1 VRAKRYAVVA
11 AAAALAVTGTIVSA
25 APASALSCPTVL
37 LDGTVIASGDTTYVG
52 CDLDGAH
59 LDGLVLGS
67 VAGSSLVGASLRG
80 VSLRG
85 SLGGGSPY
93 AAAVLTGA
101 DLTDADLSGATGSGV
116 DLSGAELAG
125 AQLAGARISSV
136 VLAGTKLA
144 GARLAGS
151 AITVSA
157 GSPATLPAQW
167 AVVLQAPGAAPA
179 GFLAGPGVDLSYQV
193 LDHPTFS
200 NLSLAAADLHYSHIT
215 AGTFV
220 GVDLAGADFRHTWL
234 TDVDFTG
241 AFGFGLAMWDG
252 AYQIQSVCPD
262 GVRIEKH
269 NKGVCTEPVDTTPPV
284 VTLPGGDVWLL
295 TSTTSFRVVVSETGS
310 GLTETQARWRS
321 SRSGRT
327 SWTSWSTSG
336 WTYDP
341 QAAPWPVQ
349 LDGSAQRYCVQV
361 RARDNAGLVSAWS
374 NIRCSET
381 PYDDL
386 DEYATYT
393 GWSMR
398 NASWAT
404 GGSYHVTQAHGASMV
419 LGRTLTVRRVGVLAI
434 TCAGCGRVAVYV
446 GSKKVGSISLNR
458 STAARRALLLLPR
471 LTTPLSGKVRLV
483 VTSPSGQQVRLDGIS
498 VSAA

>member
-1 VRAKRYAVVA
+1 M
-11 AAAALAVTGTIVSA
+11 
-25 APASALSCPTVL
+25 L
-37 LDGTVIASGDTTYVG
+37 LDGTVIASGETTYVG
-52 CDLDGAH
+52 CDLDGAV

-93 AAAVLTGA
+93 AAADLTGA
-101 DLTDADLSGATGSGV
+101 DLTGADLTGASGSGVNLSGAV
-116 DLSGAELAG
+116 LDG

-151 AITVSA
+151 SITVGS
-157 GSPATLPAQW
+157 GSPATLPSQW
-167 AVVLQAPGAAPA
+167 AVVLQAPGVAPA
-179 GFLAGPGVDLSYQV
+179 GFLVGPGVDLSYQV

-200 NLSLAAADLHYSHIT
+200 NVSLADADLHYSHIT
-215 AGTFV
+215 AGTFA

-234 TDVDFTG
+234 NDVDFTG
-241 AFGFGLAMWDG
+241 ALGFGLALWDG
-252 AYQIQSVCPD
+252 AYQMQSVCPD

-284 VTLPGGDVWLL
+284 VSLPGGDVWLL
-295 TSTTSFRVVVSETGS
+295 TSRTSFRVVVSETGS
-310 GLTETQARWRS
+310 GLTETQARWHS
-321 SRSGRT
+321 SWSGRT
-327 SWTSWSTSG
+327 KWTGWSANG

-341 QAAPWPVQ
+341 QATAWPVE

-374 NIRCSET
+374 NLRCSET
-381 PYDDL
+381 PYDDG
-386 DEYATYT
+386 DSYATYS
-393 GWSMR
+393 GWRMR
-398 NASWAT
+398 DASSAM
-404 GGSYHVTQAHGASMV
+404 GGTLHLTRAHGASMV
-419 LGRTLTVRRVGVLAI
+419 LGRYLTVRRVGVLAT
-434 TCAGCGRVAVYV
+434 TCASCGRVTVYV
-446 GSKKVGSISLNR
+446 GPTKVGSISLAR
-458 STAARRALLLLPR
+458 STTARRLLLLPR
-471 LTTPLSGKVRLV
+471 LRTPVAGKVRLV
-483 VTSPSGQQVRLDGIS
+483 VTSPTGRLVQLDGIA

>member
-1 VRAKRYAVVA
+1 MRYAVGA

-25 APASALSCPTVL
+25 APALALSCPTVL
-37 LDGTVIASGDTTYVG
+37 LDGTVIASGETTYAG

-67 VAGSSLVGASLRG
+67 VAGSSLVGASMRG

-85 SLGGGSPY
+85 SLGGGSPF
-93 AAAVLTGA
+93 AAADLSGA
-101 DLTDADLSGATGSGV
+101 DLTDADLSGASGSGV
-116 DLSGAELAG
+116 DLSGAVLAG
-125 AQLAGARISSV
+125 AQLAGARISNV

-151 AITVSA
+151 TITVGA
-157 GSPATLPAQW
+157 GIPATLPPHW
-167 AVVLQAPGAAPA
+167 AVVTQTPGAAPA
-179 GFLAGPGVDLSYQV
+179 GFLVGPGVDLSYQE

-200 NLSLAAADLHYSHIT
+200 NVSLADADLHYSHIT
-215 AGTFV
+215 GGTFV

-241 AFGFGLAMWDG
+241 ALGFGLAMWDG
-252 AYQIQSVCPD
+252 AYQTQSVCPD

-269 NKGVCTEPVDTTPPV
+269 DKGVCTEPVDTAPPV

-295 TSTTSFRVVVSETGS
+295 TSMTSFRVAVSETGS

-327 SWTSWSTSG
+327 SWNSWSTSG

-341 QAAPWPVQ
+341 QAAPWQVQ

-374 NIRCSET
+374 NIRCSDT
-381 PYDDL
+381 PYDDQ
-386 DEYATYT
+386 DDHATYS
-393 GWSMR
+393 GWTMR
-398 NASWAT
+398 DASWAM
-404 GGSYHVTQAHGASMV
+404 GGTFHLTQVHGASMV
-419 LGRTLTVRRVGVLAI
+419 LGRTLTVRRVGVLAT

-446 GSKKVGSISLNR
+446 GSTKVGSISLTR

-471 LTTPLSGKVRLV
+471 LRTPLSGKVRLV
-483 VTSPSGQQVRLDGIS
+483 VTSPSGQPVKLDGIA